1 MGKSKSKS
9 LPRFNCSLELVE
21 FFETY
26 DMGEYWDFMPEAHF
40 DVEIKRRTHLIA
52 IDEEIARGLT
62 RIAKSKRISSGALVN
77 SWLREKI
84 RKAS

>member
-1 MGKSKSKS
+1 MGKSKAKS
-9 LPRFNCSLELVE
+9 LPRFNTSLELIE
-21 FFETY
+21 FFDTR
-26 DMGEYWDFMPEAHF
+26 DMGEYWDLMPEAHF
-40 DVEIKRRTHLIA
+40 DIEIKGRTHLIA
-52 IDEEIARGLT
+52 IDDEIAQKLT

>member
-1 MGKSKSKS
+1 MGKSKSRS
-9 LPRFNCSLELVE
+9 LPRSNSSLELVE
-21 FFETY
+21 FFETH
-26 DMGEYWDFMPEAHF
+26 DMGEYWDSMPEAHF
-40 DVEIKRRTHLIA
+40 DVEIKGKTHLIV
-52 IDEEIARGLT
+52 IDEEIAQQLT

>member
-9 LPRFNCSLELVE
+9 LPRFNSSLELIE
-21 FFETY
+21 YFDTH
-26 DMGEYWDFMPEAHF
+26 DMGEYWDLMPEAHF
-40 DVEIKRRTHLIA
+40 DVEIKGRTHLIA
-52 IDEEIARGLT
+52 IDEEIAQKLT
-62 RIAKSKRISSGALVN
+62 RIAKSKKISSGALVN